1 MIVSLQRRVRARVR
15 VRVRVR
21 VSMQIE
27 TFVNYETD
35 MEFTGI
41 RHKIKAI

>member
-1 MIVSLQRRVRARVR
+1 MIVSLQRRVRA
-15 VRVRVR
+15 RVRVR

-41 RHKIKAI
+41 GHKIKAI

>member
-15 VRVRVR
+15 V
-21 VSMQIE
+21 SMQRE

-41 RHKIKAI
+41 GHKIRAI